1 MALLLIA
8 QFIAFSLFPLY
19 FTTLPAPSR
28 RTHFY
33 TYIALILLIGG
44 FMGNVYFLPI
54 TDGVVVSGGNLCYG
68 AFMMTSVMFVW
79 VERDA
84 FILRHLVRLVVL
96 VDIFKIIF
104 SVLTHSILETE
115 GLINPHAVP
124 SGFFE
129 ISTAL
134 IALGGVLIISELLL
148 LLFIFETVKKKQP
161 SLSITAAIYILSF
174 VLVLVLDGIAFP
186 FIAFG
191 INTQIVATVIGGLAG
206 KVLIAVAYGMSLA
219 LFVLWKR
226 QAFIHYLE
234 TDTVRWHLLAS
245 SSADLIKE
253 MTIKDQDLRRG
264 DIVFRNSTEGL
275 AIVNHLGQVLKQM
288 RLFGRCWV

>member
-44 FMGNVYFLPI
+44 FMGNVYSLPI

-115 GLINPHAVP
+115 GVINPHAVP

-148 LLFIFETVKKKQP
+148 LLFIV
-161 SLSITAAIYILSF
+161 S
-174 VLVLVLDGIAFP
+174 G
-186 FIAFG
+186 
-191 INTQIVATVIGGLAG
+191 
-206 KVLIAVAYGMSLA
+206 
-219 LFVLWKR
+219 
-226 QAFIHYLE
+226 
-234 TDTVRWHLLAS
+234 
-245 SSADLIKE
+245 
-253 MTIKDQDLRRG
+253 
-264 DIVFRNSTEGL
+264 
-275 AIVNHLGQVLKQM
+275 
-288 RLFGRCWV
+288 